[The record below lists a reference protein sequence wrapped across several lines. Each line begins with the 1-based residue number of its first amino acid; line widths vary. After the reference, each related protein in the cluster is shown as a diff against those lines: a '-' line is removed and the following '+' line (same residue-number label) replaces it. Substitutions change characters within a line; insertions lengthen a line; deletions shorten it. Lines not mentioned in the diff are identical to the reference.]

1 MAASSQC
8 LTQPPQQ
15 VSGGTDRQVQEQDEI
30 TIRHRAQF
38 RIQTHRF
45 LQNVTQLVQDWKSQA
60 KTDFFEELGKVEG
73 SALTTEEYV
82 ELCAAMIENREL
94 IISSMK
100 RGNEVFQKEIEDL
113 KSDPVKAMSDLTIE
127 RYEASVEIR
136 NQVIADLEKE
146 RLELVD
152 KKNECD
158 ESEYPEHWIFK
169 S

>member
-1 MAASSQC
+1 MSHS
-8 LTQPPQQ
+8 TPQQ

-60 KTDFFEELGKVEG
+60 KTDFFKELGKVKG

-113 KSDPVKAMSDLTIE
+113 KSDPVEAMSDLTIE
-127 RYEASVEIR
+127 RYEASVETR

-146 RLELVD
+146 RLELVG
-152 KKNECD
+152 KKNEFD

>member
-1 MAASSQC
+1 MSHS
-8 LTQPPQQ
+8 TPSKFP
-15 VSGGTDRQVQEQDEI
+15 VVQEQDEI

-60 KTDFFEELGKVEG
+60 KTDFFKELCKVEG

-113 KSDPVKAMSDLTIE
+113 KSDPVEAMSDLTIE
-127 RYEASVEIR
+127 RYEASVETR

-146 RLELVD
+146 RLELVG

>member
-1 MAASSQC
+1 MSHS
-8 LTQPPQQ
+8 TPQQ
-15 VSGGTDRQVQEQDEI
+15 VSGGTDHQAQERDEI

-45 LQNVTQLVQDWKSQA
+45 LQNITQLVQDWKSQA
-60 KTDFFEELGKVEG
+60 KTDFFKNLEMRGKVEG

-82 ELCAAMIENREL
+82 ELCGAMIENREL

-100 RGNEVFQKEIEDL
+100 RGNEVFEKEIENL
-113 KSDPVKAMSDLTIE
+113 KSDPVEAMSDLTTE
-127 RYEASVEIR
+127 RYEACVETR

-146 RLELVD
+146 RLELVN
-152 KKNECD
+152 KKNESD

>member
-1 MAASSQC
+1 MSHS
-8 LTQPPQQ
+8 TPQQ
-15 VSGGTDRQVQEQDEI
+15 VSRGTDRQAQEQGEI

-60 KTDFFEELGKVEG
+60 KTDFFKELGKVEG

-82 ELCAAMIENREL
+82 ELCGAMIENREL

-100 RGNEVFQKEIEDL
+100 RGNEVFEKEIENL
-113 KSDPVKAMSDLTIE
+113 KSDPVEAMSDLTIE
-127 RYEASVEIR
+127 RYEASVETR

-146 RLELVD
+146 RLELVN
-152 KKNECD
+152 KKNESD